1 MKKHIVA
8 LLIFVC
14 CLNLLLV
21 HKLNDNTHRYDN
33 NVLALKDTIEYYQ
46 SKNNE
51 LVATKLA
58 FEAELSDIKNLNKS
72 LYDEIKSLKTKSKV
86 KSGITYSGVIEN
98 TPHDTVYSIV
108 PDTVSRCFLREFSF
122 KNPYRELS
130 GNILYA
136 NDSLKLKFSKDIVN
150 FDYTIAIDKKN
161 QIIVIQGTEEHPY
174 IATPVSCTCQ
184 DFAKRRLP
192 CKHIYRLAIEL
203 GELGTAVR
211 YAERHKAFSPIT
223 DMQKYR
229 ELYNAGT
236 ISRETFDKMC
246 EALESAREDEKADSF
261 LRHFE

>member
-161 QIIVIQGTEEHPY
+161 NIYIKSSNPY
-174 IATPVSCTCQ
+174 VKYNEISGFQLPEKK
-184 DFAKRRLP
+184 KRFFIGP
-192 CKHIYRLAIEL
+192 GINIGYD
-203 GELGTAVR
+203 AVN
-211 YAERHKAFSPIT
+211 KNFSPSIGIV
-223 DMQKYR
+223 
-229 ELYNAGT
+229 AGYGL
-236 ISRETFDKMC
+236 IRF
-246 EALESAREDEKADSF
+246 
-261 LRHFE
+261 

>member
-1 MKKHIVA
+1 MFEFAFEGVIICILFAFILAIRLSPFKKRERWT
-8 LLIFVC
+8 FE
-14 CLNLLLV
+14 
-21 HKLNDNTHRYDN
+21 KW
-33 NVLALKDTIEYYQ
+33 Q
-46 SKNNE
+46 SKIHYE
-51 LVATKLA
+51 PKQVERILRAQ
-58 FEAELSDIKNLNKS
+58 EP
-72 LYDEIKSLKTKSKV
+72 EIAK
-86 KSGITYSGVIEN
+86 GV
-98 TPHDTVYSIV
+98 
-108 PDTVSRCFLREFSF
+108 
-122 KNPYRELS
+122 
-130 GNILYA
+130 
-136 NDSLKLKFSKDIVN
+136 
-150 FDYTIAIDKKN
+150 IAIDKKN

-211 YAERHKAFSPIT
+211 YAGRHKAFSPIT

>member
-1 MKKHIVA
+1 MNKYVVA

-14 CLNLLLV
+14 CLNLLLF
-21 HKLNDNTHRYDN
+21 HKLNDNNHRYDN
-33 NVLALKDTIEYYQ
+33 NILALKDTIEYYQ

-98 TPHDTVYSIV
+98 VAHDTVYRIV
-108 PDTVSRCFLREFSF
+108 PDTVSRYFLREFSF

-161 QIIVIQGTEEHPY
+161 NIYIKSSNPYVKYNEISGFQLPEKKKRFFIGPGINVGYDVVNNKVSPSIGIV
-174 IATPVSCTCQ
+174 
-184 DFAKRRLP
+184 
-192 CKHIYRLAIEL
+192 
-203 GELGTAVR
+203 
-211 YAERHKAFSPIT
+211 
-223 DMQKYR
+223 
-229 ELYNAGT
+229 AGYGL
-236 ISRETFDKMC
+236 IRF
-246 EALESAREDEKADSF
+246 
-261 LRHFE
+261 